1 MDRLGHWYLP
11 NSTAPVTIY
20 SHRFYSNRGPSVV
33 RLHRRQ
39 NATALPGVF
48 HCEIPDNN
56 GISHSIYVGVYS
68 QEDGV
73 WMLKL
78 IIILMSVLLS
88 SLGMPSITDISFHF
102 TASNQTLTCTSVG
115 GPATSVTWIKN
126 GVPLVPK
133 HAQVQEIT
141 DFVASTYLN
150 VLLLGEQHPDNI
162 NGSYICVVNNS
173 RGSDKMNF
181 ELHGE
186 ILLSRAIQFT

>member
-73 WMLKL
+73 VDAK
-78 IIILMSVLLS
+78 INNNTNECVTVLLR
-88 SLGMPSITDISFHF
+88 
-102 TASNQTLTCTSVG
+102 
-115 GPATSVTWIKN
+115 
-126 GVPLVPK
+126 
-133 HAQVQEIT
+133 HA
-141 DFVASTYLN
+141 
-150 VLLLGEQHPDNI
+150 
-162 NGSYICVVNNS
+162 
-173 RGSDKMNF
+173 
-181 ELHGE
+181 
-186 ILLSRAIQFT
+186 